1 MRVSEGA
8 TSQII
13 WKYIQA
19 LPQMAFSFGQIGSL
33 AAVSQLVYGRIAVAI
48 RPYGKWNTVV
58 RQLRY
63 GDETWSLGL
72 PNGLTTMGM
81 LYGERNEGQRGS
93 SDPNDWSQWSI
104 SLRAS
109 DSFSGM
115 VGRCLR

>member
-1 MRVSEGA
+1 
-8 TSQII
+8 
-13 WKYIQA
+13 
-19 LPQMAFSFGQIGSL
+19 MAFSFGQIRSL
-33 AAVSQLVYGRIAVAI
+33 VAVSQLVYGRIAVAI
-48 RPYGKWNTVV
+48 RPYGKWNTGV

-81 LYGERNEGQRGS
+81 LYGEGNEGQRGS
-93 SDPNDWSQWSI
+93 SGSNDWSQWSI